1 MHIAHVLCVPCVS
14 QLLREESCKLV
25 FPSQLNSRFQF
36 STLQVCHDFGL
47 KTKKYWYFSFKF
59 LPSGSILFSV
69 FESKYPQI
77 VYILY
82 SSQNQD
88 CHTDHSRQNLFR
100 KHLHCKFCFKFHMW
114 HYVRISCYSTGATL
128 SSRPLYLYLTPTD
141 FQVRL
146 GTVGMFGSERWCFLL
161 ELYPVHI

>member
-1 MHIAHVLCVPCVS
+1 MSIIGHVCIIMYKHMHIAHVLCVPCVS

-88 CHTDHSRQNLFR
+88 CHIRITADKTCFG
-100 KHLHCKFCFKFHMW
+100 KIVHCKVLF
-114 HYVRISCYSTGATL
+114 
-128 SSRPLYLYLTPTD
+128 
-141 FQVRL
+141 
-146 GTVGMFGSERWCFLL
+146 
-161 ELYPVHI
+161 